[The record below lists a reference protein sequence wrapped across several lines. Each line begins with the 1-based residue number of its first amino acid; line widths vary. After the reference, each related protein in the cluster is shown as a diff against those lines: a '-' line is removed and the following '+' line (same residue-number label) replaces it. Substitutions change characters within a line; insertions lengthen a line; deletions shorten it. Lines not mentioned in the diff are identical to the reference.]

1 MQGHYYLILQ
11 YSFPVPSDRPA
22 IGQTGTVPGTAKSVR
37 FLSNQFFDGIGVSFA
52 DQGIGLALLQDLGN
66 NRYIWG
72 ADISPF
78 AGQTGTLGF
87 FGAGYLDN
95 IQFSSEPI
103 PEPGIVGLIVLG
115 DLLLGW
121 RWQRNR
127 PR

>member
-1 MQGHYYLILQ
+1 
-11 YSFPVPSDRPA
+11 
-22 IGQTGTVPGTAKSVR
+22 
-37 FLSNQFFDGIGVSFA
+37 VSFA